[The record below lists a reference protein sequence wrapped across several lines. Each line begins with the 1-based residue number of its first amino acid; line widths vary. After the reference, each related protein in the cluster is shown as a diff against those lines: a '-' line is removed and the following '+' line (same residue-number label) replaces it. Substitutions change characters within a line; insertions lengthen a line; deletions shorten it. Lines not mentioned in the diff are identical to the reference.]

1 MAIIESN
8 LGIKT
13 WFIDTNYDSEVY
25 KQTRNVNDR
34 LTTIGWDTVRGL
46 IEAVVW
52 IHTKGRLEQWGLKAE
67 NPLVRLCR

>member
-34 LTTIGWDTVRGL
+34 LTAIGWDTVRGL
-46 IEAVVW
+46 IEVAD
-52 IHTKGRLEQWGLKAE
+52 
-67 NPLVRLCR
+67 